1 MATEFQKLSCEV
13 ARGGETRVI
22 RRFQLYGC
30 MNPVEELRAYQADVA
45 TVLRNGK
52 AEDILQHCLAVKLA
66 NQGHPTIVVSTD
78 PAHSLSSFDQNLA
91 GGVLVPVQGVDSPL
105 YALEKQKL

>member
-1 MATEFQKLSCEV
+1 MAMEFQKLSCEV

-30 MNPVEELRAYQADVA
+30 MNP
-45 TVLRNGK
+45 
-52 AEDILQHCLAVKLA
+52 EDILQHCLAVKLA

-78 PAHSLSSFDQNLA
+78 PAHSLSSFDQNLV

-105 YALEKQKL
+105 YALGVSIY